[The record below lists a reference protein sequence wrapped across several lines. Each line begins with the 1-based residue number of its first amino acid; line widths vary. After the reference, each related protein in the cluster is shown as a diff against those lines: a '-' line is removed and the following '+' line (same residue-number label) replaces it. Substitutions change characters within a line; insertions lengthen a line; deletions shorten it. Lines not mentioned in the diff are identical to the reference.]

1 MVALWRVSA
10 VVGVEFDTESQCC
23 STLSEQGFIAYSN
36 QVRIPMIPR
45 RRQHQIGSDS
55 RRFPR
60 SHYKFWDVV

>member
-1 MVALWRVSA
+1 
-10 VVGVEFDTESQCC
+10 VEFDTESQCRG
-23 STLSEQGFIAYSN
+23 TLSEQSFIAYSN

-60 SHYKFWDVV
+60 SHYQFWNVV